1 MGEHFMGEH
10 IWVNISWG
18 NTYGR
23 TFHGGNTYGEHF
35 MGEHIWTNIS
45 WGNTYG

>member
-1 MGEHFMGEH
+1 MGEHFMGEY
-10 IWVNISWG
+10 IWVNISW
-18 NTYGR
+18 
-23 TFHGGNTYGEHF
+23 GNTYGEHF

>member
-1 MGEHFMGEH
+1 MDEHFMGEH

-18 NTYGR
+18 T
-23 TFHGGNTYGEHF
+23 HMDEHF
-35 MGEHIWTNIS
+35 MGEHKWMNIS